1 MSELLALEEEPG
13 RTCGHDEC
21 QHGGCKGPTIDK
33 VKAANCPIGTEIRR
47 CRADNKRKA
56 KAFKAA
62 AAEAKKKAKT
72 GGMSFQL
79 GSFKPPVAGVL
90 DEVNWKTR

>member
-33 VKAANCPIGTEIRR
+33 ASELTRQTDQISQGLIC
-47 CRADNKRKA
+47 
-56 KAFKAA
+56 
-62 AAEAKKKAKT
+62 
-72 GGMSFQL
+72 
-79 GSFKPPVAGVL
+79 L
-90 DEVNWKTR
+90 DLV